1 MEETRKN
8 EDLNC
13 EEEGEEEEQKS
24 IVTSEEKDLFD
35 EEVEDAELRKHF
47 KMLIKYDDD
56 FVKGFSDMM
65 SNGQLERKVE
75 KKLDAIAERRRARE
89 AGHLVPV

>member
-1 MEETRKN
+1 M
-8 EDLNC
+8 
-13 EEEGEEEEQKS
+13 
-24 IVTSEEKDLFD
+24 
-35 EEVEDAELRKHF
+35 RKHF

-89 AGHLVPV
+89 AGQLVPV

>member
-13 EEEGEEEEQKS
+13 AEEGEEEEQKS

-89 AGHLVPV
+89 AGQLVPV

>member
-1 MEETRKN
+1 M
-8 EDLNC
+8 
-13 EEEGEEEEQKS
+13 S
-24 IVTSEEKDLFD
+24 SEEKEIFD
-35 EEVEDAELRKHF
+35 EELEDAELRKHF

-89 AGHLVPV
+89 AGQLVPV